1 MFLTIVSC
9 FVSQICANNTKY
21 HAKNEEITRKL
32 RRNYKQQGK
41 KKARSGVLRAL
52 GVRGLKVLSAL
63 TRAKDSVDT
72 ALLFLCLALCVV
84 EQLMERLKFVVYA
97 CEVDLLILILCIFHC
112 SKILKVKQIRF

>member
-1 MFLTIVSC
+1 L
-9 FVSQICANNTKY
+9 Y
-21 HAKNEEITRKL
+21 
-32 RRNYKQQGK
+32 K

-52 GVRGLKVLSAL
+52 GVRGLKGLSAL

-112 SKILKVKQIRF
+112 SKILKVKKLVAERVCFAHILRYDKRIPTRTVNA

>member
-1 MFLTIVSC
+1 M
-9 FVSQICANNTKY
+9 
-21 HAKNEEITRKL
+21 
-32 RRNYKQQGK
+32 
-41 KKARSGVLRAL
+41 LRAL

-112 SKILKVKQIRF
+112 SKILKVKHLFCFIQVFYGLVQFSADHIVVFGGESRNRCKTVLCVD